1 MLVLLFQRYTGAC
14 SRLLV
19 QYKAAFKQV
28 EGGEYPTVES
38 FMKKNKVSL
47 PVVSKIKIEF
57 LQWEMIMRITII
69 MSDVFFIPIVN
80 QILNASILVGLSS
93 CLRKDQGR
101 SSNNNKG

>member
-1 MLVLLFQRYTGAC
+1 MSLLLFQRYTGAC

-38 FMKKNKVSL
+38 FMKKNKVSVPIIL
-47 PVVSKIKIEF
+47 RLRVTF

-69 MSDVFFIPIVN
+69 MSRVF
-80 QILNASILVGLSS
+80 SS
-93 CLRKDQGR
+93 P
-101 SSNNNKG
+101 